1 MRRES
6 CLTSNPSNSIHYE
19 TGSIMKPH
27 NDYSGT
33 SAKFRIGLVFGILGC
48 VAVNISQAG
57 FVLLKI
63 GEQTSRQEGEI
74 MFLLALT
81 LIYGSILA
89 GKTLGNLF
97 ARNAPVALCL
107 LGILAVL
114 GISVFS
120 ISTTAVSISS
130 GATESVT
137 QQAAESDRVVM
148 LKAQITDAQATVSSL
163 QAQADAYP
171 RLWVTKKRQTVEEK
185 RAAQAEVA
193 VLDEKL
199 QAAMAEGSSIGQSLT
214 GVESTLGITDI
225 KTKAGFFIGVLIEIL
240 QAFLVISYG
249 YLTGGRKDSAPVTM
263 EHTAPKK
270 PRAQP
275 HLRAV

>member
-1 MRRES
+1 
-6 CLTSNPSNSIHYE
+6 
-19 TGSIMKPH
+19 MKPH

-171 RLWVTKKRQTVEEK
+171 RLWVTK
-185 RAAQAEVA
+185 
-193 VLDEKL
+193 
-199 QAAMAEGSSIGQSLT
+199 M
-214 GVESTLGITDI
+214 
-225 KTKAGFFIGVLIEIL
+225 IEIL